1 MRWLPSTA
9 AKRITQIS
17 DLSLRRYVLFQALI
31 IMDFLLSLSPKS
43 KEKLS
48 SIQQVN
54 KSVAYLD
61 QTMSEDDIKWTTR
74 MKAEISEY
82 LRHASDGPFYLRV
95 VDTVLSRDKNWVR
108 WKIENCPPIQR
119 PAVSP
124 DEWAKAMSV
133 AKTNT
138 TNKRIRREA
147 MGSLA
152 LDFLNEGDDEVAME
166 KLRNPE
172 RYQLPELKSFK
183 RKIQEDE
190 LEIEMPMTDL
200 SKAAAIEGKASKTW
214 RALRIA
220 SRTKLALFD
229 KIESDEN
236 IELLFEDEKPK
247 EEEAHETGEENGD
260 TGDAM
265 KDVTQE
271 PTEAVQPTNGDDGG
285 AVAVTAES

>member
-1 MRWLPSTA
+1 M
-9 AKRITQIS
+9 
-17 DLSLRRYVLFQALI
+17 LFQALI

-61 QTMSEDDIKWTTR
+61 QTMSEEDIKWATR
-74 MKAEISEY
+74 MKSEISEY

-124 DEWAKAMSV
+124 QEWAEAMSK
-133 AKTNT
+133 AKSNT
-138 TNKRIRREA
+138 TNKRIRREP
-147 MGSLA
+147 MGSLT
-152 LDFLNEGDDEVAME
+152 LDFLNDGDDEAAMA

-190 LEIEMPMTDL
+190 LEIEMPMTDQ
-200 SKAAAIEGKASKTW
+200 SRAAAVAGKASKTW

-236 IELLFEDEKPK
+236 IGLLFEDEKPK
-247 EEEAHETGEENGD
+247 EEEVRENGQENGEGG
-260 TGDAM
+260 GDAVEDIG
-265 KDVTQE
+265 KEAAE
-271 PTEAVQPTNGDDGG
+271 PTQDNSDGNGGG
-285 AVAVTAES
+285 GESVPIETET

>member
-1 MRWLPSTA
+1 
-9 AKRITQIS
+9 
-17 DLSLRRYVLFQALI
+17 
-31 IMDFLLSLSPKS
+31 MDFLLSLSPKA

-61 QTMSEDDIKWTTR
+61 HTMSEDDIKWATR
-74 MKAEISEY
+74 MKMEISEY

-124 DEWAKAMSV
+124 QEWADAMSK
-133 AKTNT
+133 AKINT
-138 TNKRIRREA
+138 TNKRMRREA

-152 LDFLNEGDDEVAME
+152 LDFLNEGDDEAVME
-166 KLRNPE
+166 KLRDPE
-172 RYQLPELKSFK
+172 RYQLPELKSFQ

-190 LEIEMPMTDL
+190 LEMEMPMSDQ

-236 IELLFEDEKPK
+236 IHLLFEEEKPK
-247 EEEAHETGEENGD
+247 EKTYENGQENGD
-260 TGDAM
+260 AGGAM
-265 KDVTQE
+265 EDVTKETSEAVENNGNDGGGDKGGQTL
-271 PTEAVQPTNGDDGG
+271 PTE
-285 AVAVTAES
+285 S

>member
-1 MRWLPSTA
+1 
-9 AKRITQIS
+9 
-17 DLSLRRYVLFQALI
+17 
-31 IMDFLLSLSPKS
+31 MDFLLSLSPKS

-61 QTMSEDDIKWTTR
+61 QTMSEDDIKWATR

-124 DEWAKAMSV
+124 EEWAEAMSI
-133 AKTNT
+133 ARSNT

-152 LDFLNEGDDEVAME
+152 LDFLNEGDDEAAME
-166 KLRNPE
+166 RLRDPE

-190 LEIEMPMTDL
+190 LEIEMPMTDQ

-236 IELLFEDEKPK
+236 ISLLFEEEKPK
-247 EEEAHETGEENGD
+247 DEDAQGNGEENGD
-260 TGDAM
+260 VA
-265 KDVTQE
+265 DVMEDVAQE
-271 PTEAVQPTNGDDGG
+271 PAETIQPNGDEGTEAVAT
-285 AVAVTAES
+285 ES